1 MATRAEK
8 WTGKGRVPWHI
19 HRDATR
25 QAPEIRRYAE
35 RFGHHRAA
43 DRFGY
48 GVATIKKVIERD
60 EQRRE
65 IARTNPI
72 AVTRLGSGITD
83 GSLFKQ
89 LCQELAN
96 TLYEAKARAL
106 KWQARF
112 EEAVEEK
119 DKVIAQLKVKLEQ
132 RDGQGDEEAMLDLL
146 EEIKEGA

>member
-8 WTGKGRVPWHI
+8 WREETEQPWDK
-19 HRDATR
+19 RRRLDR
-25 QAPEIRRYAE
+25 QAPEIRRYTERFGLHRAAE
-35 RFGHHRAA
+35 RFGC
-43 DRFGY
+43 GIT
-48 GVATIKKVIERD
+48 TIRKVIERD

-106 KWQARF
+106 EWQARF

-132 RDGQGDEEAMLDLL
+132 RDGQGDEEAMMDLL
-146 EEIKEGA
+146 EEIKGGV